1 MDRYLKRTSNSEE
14 NVEEPAQKK
23 KREASIAWDHF
34 NKTAEKTH
42 GVCKYCG
49 KAIRTLG
56 NTTNLLNHLNHVHP
70 DTVFYTNDSARKR
83 KLDEMVLNMIAVD
96 VQPFS
101 CVEDEGFS
109 ALLKKMDPRYKLPSR
124 TYLRDVCLPRE
135 YEKCKETLRGILN
148 SVDHLALTTDLW
160 TSRANEGYITITCHF
175 ISNNFKLESA
185 ILSTQH
191 LLTPTNHTAA
201 NIAETI
207 KSVLDDWAIAQKV
220 VCLVSDNDASMKK
233 ACVSLKYK
241 HLPCVAH
248 TINLLVQDI
257 LKQPILE
264 EILSKCKTV
273 VSFFKR
279 SSTAYA
285 KFKAAQK
292 TETPYGLVQEMP
304 TRWNSVY
311 EMIKR
316 VILTNEYI
324 SVVLAVSHNAPS
336 PLSAEEINVLKEI
349 SILLAP
355 CADAT
360 LSVSTNTNVSI
371 SLIIPVIC
379 ELFHKVNGFDFK
391 TIEGIAA
398 ADYMKIRLR
407 ERLFAYETRTIPRI
421 ATILDPRFKKQG
433 FLAQSNSEEAAKA
446 LQEELNSV
454 MTTTPRPQ
462 PAPPTEEPTR
472 FSFLKTKMETTVQSL
487 RADSIILL
495 RQHLEKGN
503 QPEKCDPLAYWEMST
518 DEPFKKISKKFLCIP
533 ASSCES
539 ERLFSKAGQMISDR
553 RTRLS
558 PSVVDKLLFL
568 NKNKNINKIK
578 I

>member
-70 DTVFYTNDSARKR
+70 ERIKNIKGKNPTTALDVFAGRATVFYTNDSARKR

-124 TYLRDVCLPRE
+124 TYLRDVYLPRE
-135 YEKCKETLRGILN
+135 YEKCIETLRGILN

-201 NIAETI
+201 NIAKTI

-264 EILSKCKTV
+264 EIISKCKTV

-304 TRWNSVY
+304 TRWNSAY

-336 PLSAEEINVLKEI
+336 PLSAEEIDVLKEI

-462 PAPPTEEPTR
+462 PAPPTEEPYMILYLSKRTSVAESKYHSFELETIAFIYALRR
-472 FSFLKTKMETTVQSL
+472 FRIYLYGQRFKIITDCNSL
-487 RADSIILL
+487 TLTLGGR
-495 RQHLEKGN
+495 
-503 QPEKCDPLAYWEMST
+503 
-518 DEPFKKISKKFLCIP
+518 
-533 ASSCES
+533 
-539 ERLFSKAGQMISDR
+539 
-553 RTRLS
+553 
-558 PSVVDKLLFL
+558 
-568 NKNKNINKIK
+568 
-578 I
+578 